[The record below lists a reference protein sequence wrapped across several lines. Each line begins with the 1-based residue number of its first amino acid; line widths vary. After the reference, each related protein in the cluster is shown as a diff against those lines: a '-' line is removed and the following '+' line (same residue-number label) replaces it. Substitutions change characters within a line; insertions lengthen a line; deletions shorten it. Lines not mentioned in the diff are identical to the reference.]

1 MNRKVLI
8 TGMGAVTPCGNNI
21 ADYWD
26 SLKNGKNGIGPITR
40 FDASGCSVRIA
51 GEVKNFDPLD
61 FIDKKIMRRM
71 DRFTHFA
78 IAAAHLAIEDAGLNL
93 DKLDRDRIGVIVGS
107 GVGGIETH
115 DIQHSIM
122 LEKGPRRISPFFII
136 MMIADIAPG
145 YISQIHG
152 LKGPNYAVTSACA
165 TASHAIGDAFKTIQ
179 RGDADI
185 MVCGGAEAAVTM
197 ISIGGFANMKALS
210 TRNDEPEAASR
221 PFDLDRDGF
230 VLSEGA
236 GIVILE
242 SEESAIKR
250 DAEIYGEIAGIGFT
264 SDAYHVTEPA
274 PNGEGAVRS
283 MNIALAD
290 AKMSPDE
297 IEYINAHGTSTP
309 HNDRTETQAVKTV
322 FKDYAYKLPVSST
335 KSMTGHLLGASGGVE
350 LIAAV
355 LAMKHGCIPPTINYH
370 TPDPECDLDYVPNT
384 ARRQT
389 IHSFLSNT
397 FGFGGHNASIVARE
411 YN

>member
-8 TGMGAVTPCGNNI
+8 TGMGAVTPCGNNV

-26 SLKNGKNGIGPITR
+26 ALKNGKNGIGPITR

-152 LKGPNYAVTSACA
+152 LKGPNYAVISACA

-185 MVCGGAEAAVTM
+185 MVCGGAEAAVTIM
-197 ISIGGFANMKALS
+197 SIGGFASMKALS

-221 PFDLDRDGF
+221 PFDLNRDGF
-230 VLSEGA
+230 VISEGA
-236 GIVILE
+236 GIIILE

-250 DAEIYGEIAGIGFT
+250 DAKIYGEIAGIGFT

-309 HNDRTETQAVKTV
+309 YNDCTETQAVKTV
-322 FKDYAYKLPVSST
+322 FKDYAYKVPISST
-335 KSMTGHLLGASGGVE
+335 KSMVGHLLGASGGVE